1 MLVANPTRRIERCR
15 FGKILDAV
23 ENAVGKMKR
32 DFGDILNQ
40 WEKSCG
46 NESHATFDKDSQ
58 REKFDEREKMRDSEY
73 VKKLQPQDTIDLHG
87 LTQDE
92 ARKALDDFVANSKRR
107 GLRKILVIH
116 GKGIHSG
123 AGDGVLSG
131 LVRKFIESDKRL
143 GQFGHADKT
152 MGGSGATWV
161 VVRQ

>member
-1 MLVANPTRRIERCR
+1 
-15 FGKILDAV
+15 
-23 ENAVGKMKR
+23 MKK

-46 NESHATFDKDSQ
+46 NESHKTFDKDSQ
-58 REKFDEREKMRDSEY
+58 RENFEEREKMRDSEY
-73 VKKLQPQDTIDLHG
+73 VKKLPPQDTIDLHG
-87 LTQDE
+87 LTQEE
-92 ARKALDDFVANSKRR
+92 ARKALDIFVANAKRR

-123 AGDGVLSG
+123 EGDGVLSS
-131 LVRKFIESDKRL
+131 LVRNFIEADSRL
-143 GQFGHADKT
+143 GQFGRADKT